1 VAPRDLNSRPLY
13 LIQGTGVFLFF
24 KKTHLHRKSREDL
37 AMSISIPRGTQDI
50 LPGEVEKWQLIE
62 AKARELCEKYQYQ
75 EIRTPIFEHT
85 DLFLRGVGD
94 TTDIV
99 QKEMYTFEDR
109 GGRSITLRPEGTAAV
124 VRSFVEKKMFGY
136 PNQPVKL
143 YYMGPMFRYERPQ
156 AGRFRQFVQFGI
168 EALGS
173 NDPAIDAEVIS
184 LAMNLYKEM
193 GLKKLKLVVNSLGD
207 KDSRTAHRNAL
218 VDHFRP
224 RINEFCH
231 DCQNRLEKNP
241 LRILDCKQDH
251 NHELMQSAPSI
262 IDYLNDFSR
271 SYFEKLQAY
280 LTQLDVPFV
289 VDPNLVRGLDYY
301 NHTAFEIMS
310 DAEGFGAI
318 TTLCGGGRYN
328 GLAEEIGGPET
339 PGIGF
344 ALSIERFIAALKAEG
359 VELEINEEIDCYLAA
374 LGEEAK
380 DYTVG
385 LLQQLRL
392 AGFSAERDYMDRKI
406 KAQFKAADRLKAK
419 FVAVLGDEE
428 LKNNK
433 INLKNMATGEQVEV
447 DLANFVQQFK
457 ELRG

>member
-1 VAPRDLNSRPLY
+1 
-13 LIQGTGVFLFF
+13 
-24 KKTHLHRKSREDL
+24 
-37 AMSISIPRGTQDI
+37 MSINIPRGTQDI
-50 LPGEVEKWQLIE
+50 LPGEVEKWHLIE
-62 AKARELCEKYQYQ
+62 RKARELCEKYQYH
-75 EIRTPIFEHT
+75 ELRTPIFEHT
-85 DLFLRGVGD
+85 DLFIRGVGD

-109 GGRSITLRPEGTAAV
+109 GGRSITLRPEGTAPV

-143 YYMGPMFRYERPQ
+143 YYLGPMFRYERPQ
-156 AGRFRQFVQFGI
+156 AGRFRQFVQFGA

-184 LAMNLYKEM
+184 LAMNLYKEL

-207 KDSRTAHRNAL
+207 KESRNAHREAL
-218 VDHFRP
+218 IKHFQP
-224 RINEFCH
+224 RIGEFCR

-251 NHELMQSAPSI
+251 DHELMKSAPSI
-262 IDYLNDFSR
+262 IDYLNDESKV
-271 SYFEKLQAY
+271 YFEKLQQY
-280 LTQLDVPFV
+280 LTQLNIPFE

-310 DAEGFGAI
+310 NAEGFGAI

-328 GLAEEIGGPET
+328 GLTEDIGGPDT

-344 ALSIERFIAALKAEG
+344 ALSIERLLAALDAESIQLDLKEG
-359 VELEINEEIDCYLAA
+359 IDCYLAY

-385 LLQQLRL
+385 LLQQLRM
-392 AGFSAERDYMDRKI
+392 AGFSAERDYLDRKL
-406 KAQFKAADRLKAK
+406 KAQFKAADRLKARY
-419 FVAVLGDEE
+419 VAVLGEEE
-428 LKNNK
+428 LNNNK
-433 INLKNMATGEQVEV
+433 INLKNMTTGEQVEIE
-447 DLANFVQQFK
+447 LGSFVQYFQGL
-457 ELRG
+457 EL